1 LVLTKQEQYNN
12 YIKTLVKEQCNNNLT
27 FKCTWLDIENIY
39 KEHWNKFFK
48 KKYNQ
53 EGVLI
58 FVKSMRVL
66 IEQSNNRFLEDMG
79 YKKFENRITDMFI
92 SFRQQVHNHCKVPDF
107 LDSYFYK
114 EFHIIRNKLIGTY
127 EFERYMKSWIEIGYL
142 KYRDNLIVGSNYYE
156 LWEIIKTFPRTTFL
170 KSKYFMNQVEL
181 YVAECLDVL
190 TIPQK
195 ELYELFR
202 DEVFQQKPMIR
213 EWVLDSEVKVPT
225 IEDINKEFKEKLNK
239 IKI

>member
-1 LVLTKQEQYNN
+1 MVLTKQEQYNN

-66 IEQSNNRFLEDMG
+66 IEQTDNKFLEDIG

-92 SFRQQVHNHCKVPDF
+92 SFRQQVYNHYIVPDF
-107 LDSYFYK
+107 LDSYYYK

-142 KYRDNLIVGSNYYE
+142 KYRDNLIVGTNYYE
-156 LWEIIKTFPRTTFL
+156 LWEIIKTFPRATFL
-170 KSKYFMNQVEL
+170 KSKYFITQVEN
-181 YVAECLDVL
+181 YVSDCIDVI

-202 DEVFQQKPMIR
+202 DEVFQQKPITR
-213 EWVLDSEVKVPT
+213 EWVLNSDIKVPT
-225 IEDINKEFKEKLNK
+225 IEEINKEFKEKLDR